1 MNCGGMFFGNGSTCG
16 GGSPGCGGNRIT
28 RQTSGFASNSC
39 GVVYTTVSCGGG
51 GCSAMR
57 ERRSARLRREEEQRE
72 AERRQQEVLSQG
84 RIPDEDKVTG
94 SMWKNASDFD
104 GTSKCVDLELDL
116 SGSMSHGGS
125 CGSGG
130 GCGSSNGCGG
140 NNSSLV
146 DRFNQRRR
154 GF

>member
-16 GGSPGCGGNRIT
+16 GGRTGCGGNHIT
-28 RQTSGFASNSC
+28 RQTSGFVSNSC
-39 GVVYTTVSCGGG
+39 GVGYTTVSCG
-51 GCSAMR
+51 
-57 ERRSARLRREEEQRE
+57 
-72 AERRQQEVLSQG
+72 
-84 RIPDEDKVTG
+84 
-94 SMWKNASDFD
+94 
-104 GTSKCVDLELDL
+104 
-116 SGSMSHGGS
+116 
-125 CGSGG
+125 GG